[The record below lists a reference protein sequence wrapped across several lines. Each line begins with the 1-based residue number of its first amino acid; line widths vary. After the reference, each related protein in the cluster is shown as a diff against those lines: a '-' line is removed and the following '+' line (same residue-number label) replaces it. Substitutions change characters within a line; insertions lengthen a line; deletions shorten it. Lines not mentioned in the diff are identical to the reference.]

1 MNPLFAKFVEI
12 GRVVLR
18 HLEEDTHE
26 KKYYDDDDDN
36 NNNNDDDN
44 RQISI
49 KNSSIQV
56 N

>member
-1 MNPLFAKFVEI
+1 MYK
-12 GRVVLR
+12 
-18 HLEEDTHE
+18 D
-26 KKYYDDDDDN
+26 DDDDDN
-36 NNNNDDDN
+36 NNNNDGDN